1 MRSWWKNVGTAAA
14 ALALGVVSGSLT
26 ASASIT
32 EPPGWSRLLGTS
44 GHDQAVAVATSSSA
58 VFTAGYTGGAM
69 PGNSNAGGFDVFLTR
84 HTEGGSR
91 EWLRQ
96 FGTSSNDYVTGLA
109 VHDRDLT
116 AVSLYVTGY
125 TGGALHGNPSAGGQ
139 DAFLVKLD
147 AAGTRLWTH
156 QLGTSAGDYAQGV
169 ATDADGH
176 VYVTGYTSGALH
188 GNPSAGGQD
197 LFLVKY
203 DASGARLWTR
213 QLGTAQNEQAR
224 GVAVDVEGHVYVAG
238 FTWGGLDGNPSAG
251 GQDFFLV
258 KYDAS
263 GARLWTRQLGT
274 SGHDVVQ
281 GVATSRRTTGEV
293 DVYVVGRTAGGADG
307 RGLDG
312 NPQLGDYDIVV
323 VRYDASGTRLWTR
336 QTGTRAEDSA
346 SGVTSDGAGN
356 VYVTGSV
363 SRDLETGT
371 ALAGNDLVL
380 LKYGRDGT
388 RRAARQLGSTAAAST
403 PTPSDWGLAVAAD
416 LGTGVYVA
424 GFAEGGLG
432 GTAGAGGKDAA
443 LVRYTDGCER
453 DTPGQCRLAYGW
465 GRKSA
470 SWSRQLGT
478 AFEDGA
484 ESVARASDGS
494 VYLVGQT
501 LGSLEGNTHQGGQDA
516 LLVKHDA
523 SGNPVWMRQL
533 GTPEDDSAQGVA
545 VSGDGLVYVAGTT
558 SGALEGEASAGSLD
572 VFLACYE
579 ASGTLRWAHQF
590 GTSGFDGAMGVATDA
605 SGRVYVAG
613 TTDGSLEEDGTATG
627 LGGGDLFLASFEAD
641 GTLRWVRQLGTEEAE
656 ATAGVA
662 VGPDGAI
669 YLTGHTAGTLAGAN
683 QGGWDVVV
691 ARFDADGT
699 RRWVTQYGTSGD
711 EYTAGIAAVAPGRV
725 HVTGSTTGAVP
736 GYSNA
741 GAEDLLLLWL
751 DAASGHVDR
760 VLQTGT
766 SGTDIAGGLAAD
778 RVGNSFLVGSTQGIL
793 SGGTSQGGQDIVLLK
808 HDASGALQWQCQ
820 QGTPMDEHARG
831 LAVDAAGDFTLAGST
846 YGTYGDNTSQGD
858 LDVLL
863 LHHATAGASPCP

>member
-1 MRSWWKNVGTAAA
+1 MRSWLKKLGTAGT
-14 ALALGVVSGSLT
+14 ALAVGVVGGAPS
-26 ASASIT
+26 ASASTT
-32 EPPGWSRLLGTS
+32 EPPDWSQLLGTS
-44 GHDQAVAVATSSSA
+44 GHDQAVAVAASSSA

-69 PGNSNAGGFDVFLTR
+69 PGNSSAGGFDVFLTR

-109 VHDRDLT
+109 VHDRDPAT
-116 AVSLYVTGY
+116 VSLYVTGY

-139 DAFLVKLD
+139 DVFLVKLD
-147 AAGTRLWTH
+147 TAGTRLWTR

-188 GNPSAGGQD
+188 GNPYAGGQD

-203 DASGARLWTR
+203 DASGTRLWTR

-274 SGHDVVQ
+274 NGQDVVQ

-336 QTGTRAEDSA
+336 QTGTAAEDSA
-346 SGVTSDGAGN
+346 SGVASDGAGN
-356 VYVTGSV
+356 VYVTGSM
-363 SRDLETGT
+363 SRNLETGS
-371 ALAGNDLVL
+371 ALVGNDLVL
-380 LKYGRDGT
+380 LKYDRDGT
-388 RRAARQLGSTAAAST
+388 RRAARQLGSAATAGT

-416 LGTGVYVA
+416 VGTGVYVA
-424 GFAEGGLG
+424 GFTEGPLG
-432 GTAGAGGKDAA
+432 SSGSAGGKDAA
-443 LVRYTDGCER
+443 LVRYTEGCER
-453 DTPGQCRLAYGW
+453 ATPGQCRLAYGW

-484 ESVARASDGS
+484 ESVASASDGS
-494 VYLVGQT
+494 LYLVGQT
-501 LGSLEGNTHQGGQDA
+501 LGSLEDNTPQGGQDA
-516 LLVKHDA
+516 LLMKYDA
-523 SGNPVWMRQL
+523 SGPPVWTRQL

-545 VSGDGLVYVAGTT
+545 VSGDSLVYVAGTT
-558 SGALEGEASAGSLD
+558 SGALGEEGSAGSLD
-572 VFLACYE
+572 VFLASFE
-579 ASGTLRWAHQF
+579 ADGTPRWAHQL
-590 GTSGFDGAMGVATDA
+590 GTSGFDGASGVATDT

-613 TTDGSLEEDGTATG
+613 TTDGRLEEGGKATG
-627 LGGGDLFLASFEAD
+627 LGGDFFLASYAAD
-641 GTLRWVRQLGTEEAE
+641 GTRRWVRQLGTEEAE

-669 YLTGHTAGTLAGAN
+669 YLTGHTAGSLAATS

-699 RRWVTQYGTSGD
+699 RRWVMQYGTAGD
-711 EYTAGIAAVAPGRV
+711 EYAAGVTASVSGRV
-725 HVTGSTTGAVP
+725 NVAASTTGAVP
-736 GYSNA
+736 GHANA

-751 DAASGHVDR
+751 DAASGRVDR
-760 VLQTGT
+760 ALQTGT
-766 SGTDIAGGLAAD
+766 SETDIAGGLAAD
-778 RVGNSFLVGSTQGIL
+778 TKGNTFLVGSTQGVL
-793 SGGTSQGGQDIVLLK
+793 SGGTSQGWQDLVLLK

-820 QGTPMDEHARG
+820 DGTSSDEHARG
-831 LAVDAAGDFTLAGST
+831 IALDAAGDLTLAGST
-846 YGTYGDNTSQGD
+846 YGTYGDNLGLGD
-858 LDVLL
+858 LDILL
-863 LHHATAGASPCP
+863 IHHATAGASPCP